1 MADRIAVEQVFANL
15 IDNAVKYL
23 RPGLPGRVSLTAE
36 VEGGRALFRVADD
49 GRGIDPRDHG
59 RVFELFRRSGAQD
72 RPGDGIGLAHVRTL
86 VRQLGGTIALESAPG
101 RGSTFTVMLPLDP
114 RGGTA

>member
-1 MADRIAVEQVFANL
+1 M
-15 IDNAVKYL
+15 
-23 RPGLPGRVSLTAE
+23 SLTAE